1 MQLKN
6 KIIFSFTLLIF
17 IIMSLTSLYSWINFK
32 KYSEDQFLNKTKIE
46 SNLLVTILDEEI
58 NGFLNLLRTYNID
71 LSKSIPIQ
79 SISSQIKI
87 RKSNKNIQDSY
98 IALSDGTVY
107 RESGEFL
114 NFNAS
119 NREWFKSIIIDE
131 NKTAISNV
139 YIDEVTKEPVITLSI
154 PIKTSEKI
162 EAVAAI
168 DVKVNTIN
176 NILNLH
182 TDKRNQYYLISNST
196 GNIIASGHKNDIGKD
211 ANKLI
216 PELLPKGNLTTSTIE
231 VVKDNKKITATYN
244 KLNNADWTLILY
256 EYNEQISENSTSNLL
271 KTTIMFLTLLTI
283 SVIAIYYFVIKNIYL
298 PIGGDPSEIS
308 KIMKSMSNGNLNI
321 KIENENN
328 SGIFLSMLNLSEE
341 LKKITNATN
350 NITKKVS
357 SSSTELS
364 SVMSIAA
371 SNAQIE
377 LEQIEQI
384 TTAISELSS
393 TASEVNNN
401 AVSTD
406 NVISETIDRI
416 EQGNLSLE
424 KSNNISNEINHS
436 ILNTGKIISELR
448 EFSTEIGSIIDVI
461 KIISEQINLLAL
473 NAAIEAARAGE
484 QGRGFA
490 VVADEVRNLAG
501 KTQKSTENIQEII
514 TKLQTHT
521 EKADISMRH
530 NVELIED
537 SSNISLEMR
546 NCFQEITLLVNQISD
561 MNSLV
566 STASQEQSN
575 VTEEVAKSVI
585 HTFDLVNQNVTG
597 INQSNSASEELAK
610 LSEEQKNIL
619 SFFKL
624 K

>member
-1 MQLKN
+1 
-6 KIIFSFTLLIF
+6 
-17 IIMSLTSLYSWINFK
+17 
-32 KYSEDQFLNKTKIE
+32 
-46 SNLLVTILDEEI
+46 
-58 NGFLNLLRTYNID
+58 
-71 LSKSIPIQ
+71 
-79 SISSQIKI
+79 
-87 RKSNKNIQDSY
+87 
-98 IALSDGTVY
+98 
-107 RESGEFL
+107 
-114 NFNAS
+114 
-119 NREWFKSIIIDE
+119 
-131 NKTAISNV
+131 
-139 YIDEVTKEPVITLSI
+139 
-154 PIKTSEKI
+154 
-162 EAVAAI
+162 
-168 DVKVNTIN
+168 
-176 NILNLH
+176 
-182 TDKRNQYYLISNST
+182 
-196 GNIIASGHKNDIGKD
+196 
-211 ANKLI
+211 
-216 PELLPKGNLTTSTIE
+216 
-231 VVKDNKKITATYN
+231 
-244 KLNNADWTLILY
+244 
-256 EYNEQISENSTSNLL
+256 
-271 KTTIMFLTLLTI
+271 
-283 SVIAIYYFVIKNIYL
+283 
-298 PIGGDPSEIS
+298 
-308 KIMKSMSNGNLNI
+308 
-321 KIENENN
+321 
-328 SGIFLSMLNLSEE
+328 
-341 LKKITNATN
+341 
-350 NITKKVS
+350 
-357 SSSTELS
+357 
-364 SVMSIAA
+364 MSIAA

-575 VTEEVAKSVI
+575 VTEEVAKV
-585 HTFDLVNQNVTG
+585 
-597 INQSNSASEELAK
+597 
-610 LSEEQKNIL
+610 
-619 SFFKL
+619 
-624 K
+624 